1 MPRKEPRKLKV
12 IGTKRITANMHRVT
26 LGGVEMRDF
35 PDNQEGGY
43 VKLNFPQSNNE
54 RIITRT
60 YSVRFQREN
69 EIDIDFAL
77 HCMVMGGPLHAG
89 QSSVRRVN
97 QY

>member
-43 VKLNFPQSNNE
+43 VKLNFPQRNNE

-69 EIDIDFAL
+69 F
-77 HCMVMGGPLHAG
+77 
-89 QSSVRRVN
+89 
-97 QY
+97 